1 MRLAALAVLLAACAT
16 VPDHDAVPPILQP
29 ESAAMNQTAPDTFRV
44 RFDTTAGEFEIE
56 ARREWAPSGVD
67 RFYNLAREGFFDE
80 VRFFR
85 VIEGFMAQFGISGD
99 PRIAA
104 AWQAARIPDDPVAE
118 SNTRGRVSF
127 ATAGPGTRTTQ
138 LFINYGDNSRLDSMG
153 FSPIGEVVAGMEVV
167 DALHAGY
174 GEGAPRGRGPDQGRI
189 QREGNAYLER
199 EFPELDWIRS
209 AILVDG
215 D

>member
-1 MRLAALAVLLAACAT
+1 MR
-16 VPDHDAVPPILQP
+16 
-29 ESAAMNQTAPDTFRV
+29 ETAPDRFRV
-44 RFDTTAGEFEIE
+44 RFETTAGEFVVE
-56 ARREWAPSGVD
+56 ARREWAPRGVD
-67 RFYNLAREGFFDE
+67 RFYNLARAGFFDG

-85 VIEGFMAQFGISGD
+85 VIEGFMAQFGIAGD
-99 PRIAA
+99 PAVA
-104 AWQAARIPDDPVAE
+104 SAWRSQTIEDDPVAS

-138 LFINYGDNSRLDSMG
+138 LFINYGDNSRLDGMG
-153 FSPIGEVVAGMEVV
+153 FSPIGEVVAGMDVV
-167 DALHAGY
+167 DSLHSGY

-189 QREGNAYLER
+189 QGEGNPYLER

-209 AILVDG
+209 AEVLAG

>member
-1 MRLAALAVLLAACAT
+1 MS
-16 VPDHDAVPPILQP
+16 QK
-29 ESAAMNQTAPDTFRV
+29 APDTFRV
-44 RFDTTAGEFEIE
+44 TFETTRGEFVVE
-56 ARREWAPSGVD
+56 AKREWAPQGVD
-67 RFYNLAREGFFDE
+67 RFYNLVREGFFND

-99 PRIAA
+99 PQVVA
-104 AWQAARIPDDPVAE
+104 AWQSARIPDDPVAA

-138 LFINYGDNSRLDSMG
+138 LFINYGDNSRLDAMG
-153 FSPIGEVVAGMEVV
+153 FSPIGEVVQGMDAV

-189 QREGNAYLER
+189 QREGNFYLASD
-199 EFPELDWIRS
+199 FPDLDWIRG
-209 AILVDG
+209 AEIVTPAD
-215 D
+215 